1 MKTKNSTSVIP
12 NNAFIRILGIPALV
26 LVIPFILR
34 FNWDET
40 DYLAIGILLIGAIG
54 LLELAMR
61 LKGKS
66 RVYFIAAIIVG
77 ALWLYVELAVGLFTN
92 WGS

>member
-1 MKTKNSTSVIP
+1 MQNST
-12 NNAFIRILGIPALV
+12 FRILGIPTL
-26 LVIPFILR
+26 ILLILFLLQ

-40 DYLAIGILLIGAIG
+40 DYIVLGIILVIVVAAIELITKKA
-54 LLELAMR
+54 
-61 LKGKS
+61 GK
-66 RVYFIAAIIVG
+66 YKIYAIAAIVIT

>member
-1 MKTKNSTSVIP
+1 MSFKQNSLV
-12 NNAFIRILGIPALV
+12 RLLGIPALI
-26 LVIPFILR
+26 LMIPFLFR

-40 DYLAIGILLIGAIG
+40 DYLMIGILAVTVVTAIELIIKKAGKYKAYAIA
-54 LLELAMR
+54 LIALA
-61 LKGKS
+61 
-66 RVYFIAAIIVG
+66 